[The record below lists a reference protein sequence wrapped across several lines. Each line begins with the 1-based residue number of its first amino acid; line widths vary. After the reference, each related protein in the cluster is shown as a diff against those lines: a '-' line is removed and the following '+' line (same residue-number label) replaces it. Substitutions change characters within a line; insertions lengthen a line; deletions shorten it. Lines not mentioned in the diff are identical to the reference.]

1 MVFLLQKMIKTSTY
15 TSNNQR
21 GVRMATSSITKNFI
35 FLEKR
40 KNHSVLMP
48 SDFFYIAYNFF
59 LAAIN

>member
-21 GVRMATSSITKNFI
+21 GVRMATSSITKNLI

-40 KNHSVLMP
+40 KKSLGFN
-48 SDFFYIAYNFF
+48 AE
-59 LAAIN
+59 